1 MGTTTVRW
9 IGDEQFVGIDST
21 NHSVVLS
28 TSNAG
33 TGMKPS
39 ELMIVAL
46 CACTS
51 VDVVSILE
59 KKRKPLE
66 SLNVQAT
73 YVQDQDPP
81 WTFRK
86 IHLKYLLKGKDLTDK
101 DVSQAIELSEE
112 KYCSVSA
119 TLRGVAEITWEYEF
133 VD

>member
-9 IGDEQFVGIDST
+9 IGGEQFAAIDST
-21 NHSVVLS
+21 NHSTVLS
-28 TSNAG
+28 STKES

-39 ELMIVAL
+39 ELLVVAL

-59 KKRKPLE
+59 KKRKKLTHLE
-66 SLNVQAT
+66 ISADAE
-73 YVQDQDPP
+73 QDNDPP

-86 IHLKYLLKGKDLTDK
+86 IHMKFKIKGEGLEPK
-101 DVSQAIELSEE
+101 DVEQAIHLSEE

-119 TLRGVAEITWEYEF
+119 SLRATVDITWEYEILE
-133 VD
+133 